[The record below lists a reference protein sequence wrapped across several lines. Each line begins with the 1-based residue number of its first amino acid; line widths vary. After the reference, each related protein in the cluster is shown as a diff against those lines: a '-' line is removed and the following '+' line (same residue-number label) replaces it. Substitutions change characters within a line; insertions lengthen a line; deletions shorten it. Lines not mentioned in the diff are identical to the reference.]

1 MSKEQYESPLA
12 SRYASQYMLH
22 LFSADMRIQTWRRLW
37 VALAR
42 AEHNLGLPVT
52 AEQVADMV
60 RSGRIT
66 ANTIFGIDASTLGG
80 GGAAAVF
87 GAAWFFFRVIRK
99 IIGTL
104 FMLCVVYLVAKTA
117 FGIDIAQYI
126 TPLFK

>member
-1 MSKEQYESPLA
+1 MLNTLCQIAGTLA
-12 SRYASQYMLH
+12 DA
-22 LFSADMRIQTWRRLW
+22 AP
-37 VALAR
+37 A
-42 AEHNLGLPVT
+42 AEP
-52 AEQVADMV
+52 
-60 RSGRIT
+60 
-66 ANTIFGIDASTLGG
+66 NTIFGVAASTLGG